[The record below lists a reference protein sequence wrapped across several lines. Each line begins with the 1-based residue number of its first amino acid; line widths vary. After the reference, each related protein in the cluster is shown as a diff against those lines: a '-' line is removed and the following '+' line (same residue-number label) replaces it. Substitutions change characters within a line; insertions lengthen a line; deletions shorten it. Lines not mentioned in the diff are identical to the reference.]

1 MWNGFCDFTT
11 EFPETPRCPQE
22 ITNTG
27 CVPNHS
33 KNMKGVD
40 SQFNKKEYQENE
52 GPSISSQPFWMAAKG
67 HECVSL
73 TAPGLV
79 YVWNIQTESWP
90 FCSDHFNLSCNLE
103 A

>member
-1 MWNGFCDFTT
+1 MIKKQKEQYHKSSMF
-11 EFPETPRCPQE
+11 
-22 ITNTG
+22 
-27 CVPNHS
+27 V
-33 KNMKGVD
+33 VD

-52 GPSISSQPFWMAAKG
+52 GPSLSSQPFWMAAKG
-67 HECVSL
+67 RECVSL

-90 FCSDHFNLSCNLE
+90 YCSDHFNLSCNLE